1 VIGAQ
6 LLKIL
11 VVGDHEVARRGMK
24 QILEDIFPHVEVGEA
39 DSGPKAIAAVQ
50 QEPWDLGVVD
60 INPPDQRG
68 LELLTKLHNTAPR
81 LPLVV
86 VSRHTEEQYAI
97 RAFRAGAMAYLT
109 KQTGLE
115 ELAGAVKQV
124 LTGRMYVTAFLGEHM
139 PSSRGTNTTVHGQH
153 SLSEREI
160 EVLVLLA
167 RGRSV
172 KSIAQSLALS
182 FKTVNTY
189 RARLLDKLQLRT
201 TSELIRYALDH
212 HLVESPPR

>member
-1 VIGAQ
+1 VIGTQ

-11 VVGDHEVARRGMK
+11 VVGDHEVARRGVK

-39 DSGPKAIAAVQ
+39 DSGQRAIAAVQ
-50 QEPWDLGVVD
+50 QEPWDLGIVD
-60 INPPDQRG
+60 ISPSYQSG

-86 VSRHTEEQYAI
+86 LSRHTEEQSAI

-109 KQTGLE
+109 KQVGPA

-124 LTGRMYVTAFLGEHM
+124 LNGRMYVTALLAEHM
-139 PSSRGTNTTVHGQH
+139 ASSRGKYATGHDQH
-153 SLSEREI
+153 FLSDREL
-160 EVLVLLA
+160 EVLVLIA

-172 KSIAQSLALS
+172 KNIAQYLALS
-182 FKTVNTY
+182 LKTVSTY
-189 RARLLDKLQLRT
+189 RSRLLDKLQLRT
-201 TSELIRYALDH
+201 TGELIRYALDH
-212 HLVESPPR
+212 HLVE